1 MSDMGNKNIAEET
14 LQSLT
19 QTGGQVAKT
28 AAEEVVNIGTS
39 MVTQVRG
46 RKKKEETDEDL
57 NRLETQKRKAEEEKI
72 RQIKRK
78 LLAFQKPKPQLPK
91 PEDQL
96 EAPKPTPQLQRIEP
110 HLLAKPKRPRGLPQ
124 VGKDWA
130 EKRGGWGTSGG

>member
-1 MSDMGNKNIAEET
+1 MAGSNNKGIFEE
-14 LQSLT
+14 SLEELT
-19 QTGGQVAKT
+19 SVGGQAAK
-28 AAEEVVNIGTS
+28 AVVEEVVNIGSS
-39 MVTQVRG
+39 MVNQTVG
-46 RKKKEETDEDL
+46 KKKKVEDDEGLKKLEVQRKEDEE
-57 NRLETQKRKAEEEKI
+57 KKI

-96 EAPKPTPQLQRIEP
+96 EAPKPTPQLARIEP